1 MIPAEHHPLDG
12 DDLPLARVSEAI
24 IAAHAD
30 AARRTL
36 AARGAMDVAE
46 ALGLAS

>member
-1 MIPAEHHPLDG
+1 MSIPAEHHP
-12 DDLPLARVSEAI
+12 
-24 IAAHAD
+24 
-30 AARRTL
+30 RRTL